1 MSSTSDLPRLRAF
14 LLAPGVAAFLGGRFL
29 AAMGLW
35 SERIAIGWLVWER
48 TGSTALLGFA
58 AFLKLGP
65 AIVLGPVGGVLAD
78 RHGAVALLRL
88 TYAVNA
94 ALALILAV
102 SATALPLWA
111 VLLLTAGLGCAQ
123 AIAAAPIKSV
133 VPQIA
138 RREDLSVAFPL
149 SSATFNLAAFV
160 GPAAAGLAI
169 ATAGLWAAFSV
180 SVAGAV
186 VFVAVLARW
195 RGTDKRAESAAGGW
209 LREIGEATA
218 YVVRDGRVGPV
229 FLLHAAASFWLRPF
243 IDLMPAH
250 VARLGAGGPAM
261 LGLATSA
268 FGAGA
273 VMGAVWMAA
282 AAAAADEALARRLLW
297 GTLAAI
303 AFLLSIA
310 WSGSLVPFLLAVTG
324 FGAAMMV
331 RSTAMLTLVQ
341 LAAPPGM
348 RGRVAGLYSTVIRG
362 GAALGAALI
371 GLAAASLGLPAA
383 TAGAAL
389 LCALALALTW
399 RRLQQPGL
407 GTGA

>member
-1 MSSTSDLPRLRAF
+1 MSSTSDLPRLRAV
-14 LLAPGVAAFLGGRFL
+14 LLAPGVAAFLAGRFL
-29 AAMGLW
+29 AAMGIW

-48 TGSTALLGFA
+48 TGSTALLGLA
-58 AFLKLGP
+58 AFLKLAP

-94 ALALILAV
+94 ALALVLAL

-133 VPQIA
+133 VPQIV
-138 RREDLSVAFPL
+138 RREDLSTAYPL

-180 SVAGAV
+180 SVMGAV

-195 RGTDKRAESAAGGW
+195 RGTDVRAKGAAGGW
-209 LREIGEATA
+209 LREIGEAAA
-218 YVVRDGRVGPV
+218 YVGRDGRMGPV
-229 FLLHAAASFWLRPF
+229 FALHAAASVCLRPF

-250 VARLGAGGPAM
+250 VARLGAGGPTM

-273 VMGAVWMAA
+273 VVGAVWMAA
-282 AAAAADEALARRLLW
+282 AALDEALARRLLW

-303 AFLLSIA
+303 VLLLAIA
-310 WSGSLVPFLLAVTG
+310 WGGGTAPFLLAVTG

-331 RSTAMLTLVQ
+331 RSTATLTLIQ
-341 LAAPPGM
+341 IAAPPAM
-348 RGRVAGLYSTVIRG
+348 RGRVAGLYSTVVRG
-362 GAALGAALI
+362 GAALGAAAI

-383 TAGAAL
+383 AAGAAL
-389 LCALALALTW
+389 VCALGLALTW
-399 RRLQQPGL
+399 RRLRQPGL